1 MSTLNPRNVLYGI
14 FLLILKFIEIK
25 VKNVTTMRRPIQL
38 RASIKT
44 SKPINN
50 KRGTSIF
57 SNDNFK
63 NMSLFFTPHNQ
74 SNTSKNQCIW
84 KT

>member
-25 VKNVTTMRRPIQL
+25 VKNVTTMRRQIQL

-44 SKPINN
+44 SKPINNN

-63 NMSLFFTPHNQ
+63 NMSLFFTPPQ
-74 SNTSKNQCIW
+74 SIQYK
-84 KT
+84 

>member
-50 KRGTSIF
+50 KRY
-57 SNDNFK
+57 
-63 NMSLFFTPHNQ
+63 
-74 SNTSKNQCIW
+74 
-84 KT
+84 